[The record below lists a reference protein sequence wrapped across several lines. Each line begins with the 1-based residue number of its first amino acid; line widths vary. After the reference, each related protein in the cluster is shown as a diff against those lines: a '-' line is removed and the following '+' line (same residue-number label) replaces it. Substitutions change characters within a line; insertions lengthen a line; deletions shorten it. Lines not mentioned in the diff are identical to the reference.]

1 MAGMVK
7 LDLGAIAD
15 TATDADRIRHT
26 FDDADDSARAAAD
39 ACGHPELAQTVRR
52 FATTWDDRR
61 RGMSDSLGTL
71 AGVLRDIHTA
81 FRDLDR
87 ELGDSAGAR

>member
-15 TATDADRIRHT
+15 TATDADRIRRT
-26 FDDADDSARAAAD
+26 FDDSDDSSRAAAD
-39 ACGHPELAQTVRR
+39 ACGHADLADTVRR

-61 RGMSDSLGTL
+61 RGMSDALGTL

-81 FRDLDR
+81 FEDLDR
-87 ELGDSAGAR
+87 TLGESAGAR

>member
-7 LDLGAIAD
+7 LDLGTISETASEAD
-15 TATDADRIRHT
+15 SIRRT
-26 FDDADDSARAAAD
+26 FEDSDDSSRAAAD
-39 ACGHPELAQTVRR
+39 ACGHAELAHTVRR

-61 RGMSDSLGTL
+61 RGMSDALGTL

-81 FRDLDR
+81 FEDLDR
-87 ELGDSAGAR
+87 ELGNSAGAR